1 MRRDPGTLTV
11 LTYHRVAARGTA
23 APGIVSATPEAFARQ
38 MAWLARSGRAVGL
51 EDVLAARRGRRP
63 LRPDAVHVTFDDAYA
78 DFAVEAWPVLRSL
91 GLPVTLFVPTAFP
104 GHASRAFWWDRLF
117 AAVQAGHGTATVE
130 GIHVSLGTPDERLD
144 AYRRLRE
151 HVKHLPHDRALAF
164 VDAVVHRI
172 GDGAGRS
179 ASSDVLGWDELR
191 RLGAEGVALAP
202 HTRTHPLLERLE
214 PERLAGEI
222 GGSVEDLRRET
233 GAAPPAFAYPSGSV
247 TEAAVRAAADAGIE
261 VAFTTRRGVN
271 DLAAPD
277 WLRLSRVNVGRRSR
291 RPLALRAQ
299 ASRPAARA
307 LGRRWR
313 HAAEGEAPVE
323 REERPAVAYV
333 MSRFPKI
340 SETFILTEIL
350 ALERRGVRV
359 EVYPLMRES
368 EPLTHPEAAPVVAR
382 ARFTPFLSRSIV
394 ASQLH
399 WLRRAPRAYVG
410 ALRDLV
416 TATAGSLN
424 FLGGGLAIFP
434 KAAHVARL
442 MEDEGVVHVHCHFA
456 NHPAAAGFVISRLTG
471 LPYSFTAHGSDLH
484 KERRMLPEKVREA
497 AFVATISEYN
507 RRLIVDECGGDVAGK
522 VHIVRAGVDT
532 EVFSPVPRDAAAGHP
547 LQILCVGTLQEV
559 KGQKH
564 LVDACALLAR
574 EGVDFRCRLVGEG
587 PDREMLSA
595 RIAEAGL
602 QDRVELLGARTRGEV
617 AAELRRADVFVAP
630 SVPTKEGKREGIPVV
645 LMEAMSTGVPV
656 VSSRLSG
663 IPELVEHGEGGLL
676 TPPGDAAALAAALR
690 ALAGDPVLRRR
701 LGRGARER
709 VVGEFDLERS
719 VDRLL
724 DHFGMGAAA

>member
-1 MRRDPGTLTV
+1 MARRDAGTLTV
-11 LTYHRVAARGTA
+11 LTYHRIAAHGTG

-38 MAWLARSGRAVGL
+38 MAWLARSGRAVGID
-51 EDVLAARRGRRP
+51 DVLAARRGERP
-63 LRPDAVHVTFDDAYA
+63 LRPDAVHVTFDDAYE

-91 GLPVTLFVPTAFP
+91 GIPVTLFVPTAFP
-104 GHASRAFWWDRLF
+104 GHPARAFWWDRLF
-117 AAVQAGHGTATVE
+117 AAVQAGSGTATVE
-130 GIHVSLGTPDERLD
+130 GIHVSLGTADERLD

-164 VDAVVHRI
+164 VDAAVGRI

-179 ASSDVLGWDELR
+179 VSSHVLGWDELR

-202 HTRTHPLLERLE
+202 HTRTHPLLHRLE

-222 GGSVEDLRRET
+222 GGSREDLRRET
-233 GAAPPAFAYPSGSV
+233 GAATPAFAYPSGSV
-247 TEAAVRAAADAGIE
+247 TDAAVRAGADAGIE

-271 DLAAPD
+271 ALAAPD

-307 LGRRWR
+307 LGRRWV
-313 HAAEGEAPVE
+313 HAADGDAAAG
-323 REERPAVAYV
+323 EERPAVAYV

-368 EPLTHPEAAPVVAR
+368 EPLTHPEAVPVIAR

-399 WLRRAPRAYVG
+399 WLRRAPRAYLG

-416 TATAGSLN
+416 RATAGSLN

-434 KAAHVARL
+434 KVAHVARL

-484 KERRMLPEKVREA
+484 KERRMLPEKVRQA

-507 RRLIVDECGGDVAGK
+507 RRLIVDECGDDVAGK

-532 EVFSPVPRDAAAGHP
+532 EVFAPAPRDADGARP
-547 LQILCVGTLQEV
+547 LEIVCVGTLQEV

-564 LVDACALLAR
+564 LVDACARLAQA
-574 EGVDFRCRLVGEG
+574 GVDFRCRLVGEG
-587 PDREMLSA
+587 PDREMLAA

-602 QDRVELLGARTRGEV
+602 EDRVELLGARTRPEV

-645 LMEAMSTGVPV
+645 LMEAMSSGVPV

-663 IPELVEHGEGGLL
+663 IPELVEDGVGGLL
-676 TPPGDAAALAAALR
+676 TPPGDAVALAAALQT
-690 ALAGDPVLRRR
+690 LAADPVLRRR

-724 DHFGMGAAA
+724 GHFGMGAAA